1 MSRVSRRAF
10 MSTAGAVTGA
20 AALGA
25 AVAGP
30 KLAATAA
37 DLTAHSSSSA
47 ALPDGPVVAVVR
59 NPAAGDVLLVVG
71 DHEVAVHDAA
81 LVRRI
86 VDAAG

>member
-10 MSTAGAVTGA
+10 LSTAGAVTGA

-37 DLTAHSSSSA
+37 DLTARSSPASM
-47 ALPDGPVVAVVR
+47 PDGPVVAVVR
-59 NPAAGDVLLVVG
+59 NPAAGDLSLVVG
-71 DHEVAVHDAA
+71 DREVAVHDAA
-81 LVRRI
+81 LVRRL

>member
-10 MSTAGAVTGA
+10 LSTAGAVTGA
-20 AALGA
+20 AAIGA

-30 KLAATAA
+30 KLAATAV
-37 DLTAHSSSSA
+37 DLTAHSSSTP
-47 ALPDGPVVAVVR
+47 LPDGPVVAVVR
-59 NPAAGDVLLVVG
+59 NPAAGDVSLVVG

>member
-1 MSRVSRRAF
+1 MSRVSRRTF
-10 MSTAGAVTGA
+10 LSTAGAVTGA

-37 DLTAHSSSSA
+37 DLTARSSSSP
-47 ALPDGPVVAVVR
+47 LPEGPVVAVVR
-59 NPAAGDVLLVVG
+59 NPSAGEVSVVVG
-71 DHEVAVHDAA
+71 EREVAVHDAA
-81 LVRRI
+81 LVRRL